1 MADLNMKEHLKDILR
16 AIEGEQ
22 YRDALAIFTTI
33 FQHPSAKIPE
43 VLINDLTH
51 LLVFVFSKT
60 SILDRAVFAKSIS
73 RSQNLPA
80 PLVERLLKET
90 PAVSSHLVLLAPFTD
105 DELIDM
111 IDKGDLARKLTITQ
125 RPNLPM
131 PVTDQLVTGGELQ
144 VLVGLAKNLTAKL
157 SRRSFD
163 VMASVASADPDMDKA
178 LAVRDDLPVDI
189 ASKLSRKMRAG
200 TEARMAKLIKDDLA
214 PKRAP
219 LVLRGPGV

>member
-1 MADLNMKEHLKDILR
+1 MADLNMKQHLKDILR

-73 RSQNLPA
+73 RSQNL
-80 PLVERLLKET
+80 